1 VGERVASVT
10 TEIRPTGIRDLT
22 ICDAVEVDDR
32 DGVSSRI
39 AAAVHG
45 VRLRIESSRRGR
57 EGGKVRGDARGACQ
71 EVDEAAAVREPD
83 GVSARRVDV
92 KVGLDG
98 GEDVLD
104 VGDLSSP

>member
-22 ICDAVEVDDR
+22 VCDAVEVDDR
-32 DGVSSRI
+32 DGMSSRV

-45 VRLRIESSRRGR
+45 VRLRIERGRRGR

-71 EVDEAAAVREPD
+71 EVDEATAVREPD
-83 GVSARRVDV
+83 SVNACRVNV
-92 KVGLDG
+92 QVGLDG

-104 VGDLSSP
+104 VVDLSSL